1 MLKENVN
8 PQRTV
13 TGFGTTSARLVLRW
27 TGKPGAKSNAE
38 GEGVQR
44 AGETAQLVKCLPYK
58 HRT

>member
-27 TGKPGAKSNAE
+27 TGKPGAKSILRVRVCKE
-38 GEGVQR
+38 Q
-44 AGETAQLVKCLPYK
+44 C
-58 HRT
+58 

>member
-38 GEGVQR
+38 GEGVQGAMLR
-44 AGETAQLVKCLPYK
+44 VRVCKELGKQLS
-58 HRT
+58 